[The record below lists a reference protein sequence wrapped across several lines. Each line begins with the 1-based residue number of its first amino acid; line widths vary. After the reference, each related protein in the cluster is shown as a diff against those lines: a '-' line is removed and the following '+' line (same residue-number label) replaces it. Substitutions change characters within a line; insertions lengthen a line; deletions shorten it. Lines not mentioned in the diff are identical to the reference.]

1 MEIRIKEVLKLGWTK
16 TKENLWFIIAFELL
30 AFAIT
35 GAGMHIF
42 GDESL
47 LGFIVSSL
55 VGLVLTS
62 VFLRISRGE
71 KIDFNNIFVGFSGN
85 KFFHYLLAN
94 IVVGLFVIAGI
105 ILLVLPGVIV
115 AMATC
120 FASYIIID
128 MDKNVP
134 FVGRSFWT
142 AIKKSYEM
150 TKGMKW
156 KLFGFFLVLF
166 GLNILGAVALIV
178 GLMVTIPVSMI
189 ALAAIYNKLKA
200 RVVEPTVVAPLPVS
214 NSTEPQSST
223 IS

>member
-1 MEIRIKEVLKLGWTK
+1 MEIRTKEVLRLGWTK

-30 AFAIT
+30 AFAVT

-47 LGFIVSSL
+47 FGFIVSTL
-55 VGLVLTS
+55 VGFVFTS

-85 KFFHYLLAN
+85 KFFHYLLAT

-105 ILLVLPGVIV
+105 ILLVVPGVIV
-115 AMATC
+115 ALATC
-120 FASYIIID
+120 FASYVIID

-134 FVGRSFWT
+134 VVGRSFWV
-142 AIKKSYEM
+142 AIKESYQM

-156 KLFGFFLVLF
+156 RLFGFFLVLF
-166 GLNILGAVALIV
+166 GINILGAIALIV
-178 GLMVTIPVSMI
+178 GLLVTIPVSMI
-189 ALAAIYNKLKA
+189 ALAAVYNKLKA
-200 RVVEPTVVAPLPVS
+200 RVVEPTVVVAEPVS
-214 NSTEPQSST
+214 NSTESQPST